1 MTERWR
7 AIPGLPK
14 LYLVSDRGR
23 VFSIRREIFMQPTK
37 TGYVA
42 LHFKGETLNRK
53 VDGLVKDA
61 FPLACD
67 CGECTSSVECWHC
80 GFNPTVSKERAETF
94 KQRGLEKR
102 GDGTWGYRIT
112 EADYRK
118 GFTRFTPREEKVKG
132 NEEDNDR

>member
-53 VDGLVKDA
+53 VDGLVKAA
-61 FPLACD
+61 FPLA
-67 CGECTSSVECWHC
+67 
-80 GFNPTVSKERAETF
+80 
-94 KQRGLEKR
+94 L
-102 GDGTWGYRIT
+102 
-112 EADYRK
+112 
-118 GFTRFTPREEKVKG
+118 RFQPRRSQGTPRDFQETGLGETG
-132 NEEDNDR
+132 